1 MARARG
7 LWYNPQNWGS
17 EMRPTSDIISQ
28 LPKVLLHDHLDGGL
42 RIPTII
48 ELARKEKLALPSEDP
63 AELLAWFHRGANAG
77 DLRLYL
83 ETFKIIYAVLQTGEA
98 LERVAYE
105 SLLDLHA
112 DNIVY
117 AELRFAPFFHT
128 EKGLTHEEVMES
140 VLRGLRRAEK
150 ETGTRFGLILCSMR
164 GTGWAIPMAELA
176 VAYRDKGA
184 VAFDLAGDEAGNP
197 AKKDQAAFDYCLREN
212 FNITIHAGEAFGAK
226 SIWQALQYCGA
237 HRIGHGTRLVEDFT
251 VEDGRVVGMGTLAQ
265 YVLDKRVPLECCLSS
280 NIQTGAAESFEA
292 HPFKLFYENRFR
304 VTLNTDN
311 RLMSDTSMSKEL
323 EIATRTYGLTLRDL
337 EVLTLNAMKS
347 AFIHYH
353 ERCDI
358 IYRVLKPAFGRI
370 AALHS
375 NAKSQIQNPK
385 H

>member
-1 MARARG
+1 
-7 LWYNPQNWGS
+7 
-17 EMRPTSDIISQ
+17 MRPTPEIIKK

-42 RIPTII
+42 RVSTII
-48 ELARKEKLALPSEDP
+48 DLARKERFPLP
-63 AELLAWFHRGANAG
+63 AENPQELLDWFHRGANAG

-83 ETFKIIYAVLQTGEA
+83 ETFKVIYAALQTGEA

-112 DNIVY
+112 DNVVY

-128 EKGLTHEEVMES
+128 AKGLTHDEVMEA
-140 VLRGLRRAEK
+140 VLRGLRRAEG
-150 ETGTRFGLILCSMR
+150 ETGTRFGLIVCSMR
-164 GTGWAIPMAELA
+164 GSQWAMPMAELA

-197 AKKDQAAFDYCLREN
+197 AKKDQAAFDFCLRNN

-251 VEDGRVVGMGTLAQ
+251 VEEGKAVRLGTLAQ
-265 YVLDKRVPLECCLSS
+265 YILDKRIPLECCLSS
-280 NIQTGAAESFEA
+280 NIQTGAAESFET
-292 HPFKLFYENRFR
+292 HPFRLFYENRFR

-323 EIATRTYGLTLRDL
+323 GIAARVYGLTLRDL

-347 AFIHYH
+347 AFIHYR

-358 IYRVLKPAFGRI
+358 IYRSIKPAFARLDDTERGG
-370 AALHS
+370 
-375 NAKSQIQNPK
+375 
-385 H
+385 